1 MLLARK
7 PQYYPAKR
15 PEWTPRRP
23 GRLDAPAPRRNAAER
38 SRTITLFALVLVL
51 ASGFL
56 HAAWNLLAKR
66 ASGDASGPA
75 FVWLYSALSTVIFAP
90 LAAVVVIG
98 GEGVGPVGLFFMFG
112 TGALHVGYFLSL
124 QKGYQV
130 GDLSVVYPL
139 ARGVGPLLASGTA
152 ILFLGESAGPL
163 AVGGILLIV
172 AGVFLLSWEPDD
184 GGKSPGERWLG
195 VAFGLLTG
203 VFIAGYTLW
212 DKVAVSDLAL
222 SPVLY
227 YWGSLVVQTVI
238 LLPVALRLRGEI
250 RTAWR
255 ARWAETLGVA
265 VLSPL
270 AYLLV
275 LTALVFAPV
284 SRVAPAREIGIL
296 IGTLLGG
303 NLLAEGGLKRRLIA
317 SFCMVLGIVAL
328 AVG

>member
-1 MLLARK
+1 M
-7 PQYYPAKR
+7 
-15 PEWTPRRP
+15 
-23 GRLDAPAPRRNAAER
+23 
-38 SRTITLFALVLVL
+38 SLFALGLVL

-66 ASGDASGPA
+66 ASGDAGGPA
-75 FVWLYSALSTVIFAP
+75 FVWLYSALSTVIFVP
-90 LAAVVVIG
+90 LAAGVVIG
-98 GEGVGPVGLFFMFG
+98 GERAGPLGLLFMLG
-112 TGALHVGYFLSL
+112 TGVLHVGYFLSL
-124 QKGYQV
+124 QKGYGV

-152 ILFLGESAGPL
+152 ILLFGESAGPV
-163 AVGGILLIV
+163 AVAGILLIV
-172 AGVFLLSWEPDD
+172 AGVFLLAWEPDD
-184 GGKSPGERWLG
+184 GRGSPRGRWPG

-203 VFIAGYTLW
+203 VFVAAYTLW
-212 DKVAVSDLAL
+212 DKYAVSGLAL

-238 LLPVALRLRGEI
+238 LLPVALSRRAEVGG
-250 RTAWR
+250 AWR
-255 ARWAETLGVA
+255 ARRTETLGVA

-303 NLLAEGGLKRRLIA
+303 GLLAEGGLGRRLAA
-317 SFCMVLGIVAL
+317 SLCMVLGIVAL

>member
-1 MLLARK
+1 M
-7 PQYYPAKR
+7 
-15 PEWTPRRP
+15 
-23 GRLDAPAPRRNAAER
+23 
-38 SRTITLFALVLVL
+38 TLFALILVLV
-51 ASGFL
+51 SGFL

-90 LAAVVVIG
+90 VAVGVVVFG
-98 GEGVGPVGLFFMFG
+98 GVRLDALGLLFVLG
-112 TGALHVGYFLSL
+112 TAALHVGYFLSL

-139 ARGVGPLLASGTA
+139 ARGTGPLLASGVG
-152 ILFLGESAGPL
+152 ILFLGERAGPV
-163 AVGGILLIV
+163 AVVGILLIV
-172 AGVFLLSWEPDD
+172 AGVFLLAWEPDRGRKSS
-184 GGKSPGERWLG
+184 GGRWLG
-195 VAFGLLTG
+195 VVFGLLTG
-203 VFIAGYTLW
+203 VFIGSYTLW
-212 DKVAVSDLAL
+212 DKYAVGELLL
-222 SPVLY
+222 SPILY
-227 YWGSLVVQTVI
+227 YWASLLVQTAI
-238 LLPVALRLRGEI
+238 LLPVALRRRGEV
-250 RTAWR
+250 RRAWIS
-255 ARWAETLGVA
+255 RWPETLGVA

-296 IGTLLGG
+296 IGTFLGG
-303 NLLAEGGLKRRLIA
+303 GLLAESGLGRRLLA

>member
-1 MLLARK
+1 ML
-7 PQYYPAKR
+7 
-15 PEWTPRRP
+15 
-23 GRLDAPAPRRNAAER
+23 
-38 SRTITLFALVLVL
+38 V
-51 ASGFL
+51 SGFL

-90 LAAVVVIG
+90 LAAAAFIG
-98 GEGVGPVGLFFMFG
+98 GERLGAVGLLFVFG
-112 TGALHVGYFLSL
+112 TGALHIGYFLSL

-139 ARGVGPLLASGTA
+139 ARGTGPLLASGAA
-152 ILFLGESAGPL
+152 ILLLGERAGPV
-163 AVGGILLIV
+163 AWAGILLIV
-172 AGVFLLSWEPDD
+172 AGVFLLAWEPN
-184 GGKSPGERWLG
+184 GGGRSPAGARLG

-203 VFIAGYTLW
+203 AFIAAYTLW
-212 DKVAVSDLAL
+212 DKQAVGSLAL

-227 YWGSLVVQTVI
+227 YWGSLLVQTVV
-238 LLPVALRLRGEI
+238 LLPVAVRRRGEI
-250 RTAWR
+250 RAAWG
-255 ARWAETLGVA
+255 ARRAETLGVA
-265 VLSPL
+265 VLSPA

-296 IGTLLGG
+296 IGTVLGG
-303 NLLAEGGLKRRLIA
+303 GLLAEGGLERRLLA
-317 SFCMVLGIVAL
+317 SLCMVLGIVAL